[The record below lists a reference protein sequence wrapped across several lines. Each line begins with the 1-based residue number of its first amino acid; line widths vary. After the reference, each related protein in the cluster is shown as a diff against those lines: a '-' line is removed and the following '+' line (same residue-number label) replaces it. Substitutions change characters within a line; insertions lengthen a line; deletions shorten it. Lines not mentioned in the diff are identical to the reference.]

1 MKVLP
6 ESATKGSRMKLKGL
20 YRKGDSGIW
29 YYQPPQA
36 KGIRPKPISLG
47 TKVEA
52 EAVDAYYAL
61 LADAHIAFRRG
72 SLRMEGARFI
82 AERRADKIHRPTS
95 SAETERILGA
105 VVDLLGNREV
115 ADYSH
120 EDMRKLQRTWLARD
134 LSPATIAAYF
144 ARLRAF
150 FSWAVGERLCKAN
163 PISGIQMPRDLPT
176 RSEKYCSK
184 QERDQLLATVPA
196 DRQDL
201 SLVMMLG
208 FFAGLR
214 RREID
219 QARRDWI
226 DLEAGV
232 LTVRRT
238 PTFAA
243 KSTRGHRTIRLS
255 PRLTAFLADYLAAP
269 MRPRKRGHGCETAPA
284 PVPLPLLQPDDYLVR
299 PDRLP
304 GRKITTRGKQEN
316 RYRFDARRPLEE
328 HVAAQGLPWVS
339 FHTMRHTW
347 ATLHAL
353 AGTPMTTLAKEL
365 GEEAET
371 VFRHYVGYQRESSH
385 SAAVD

>member
-1 MKVLP
+1 
-6 ESATKGSRMKLKGL
+6 MKLKGL
-20 YRKGDSGIW
+20 YQKTDSGIW

-36 KGIRPKPISLG
+36 KGVRPKPISLG
-47 TKVEA
+47 TKIEA
-52 EAVDAYYAL
+52 EAVEAYYAI
-61 LADAHIAFRRG
+61 LADTSSAFRRG

-82 AERRADKIHRPTS
+82 AERLAEKVHRTTS
-95 SAETERILGA
+95 SAETERVIGA
-105 VVDLLGNREV
+105 VVDLLGNHEV

-120 EDMRKLQRTWLARD
+120 EDMRKLHRIWLARD
-134 LSPATIAAYF
+134 LSPATISAYF

-150 FSWAVGERLCKAN
+150 FSWAVGERLCKGN
-163 PISGIQMPRDLPT
+163 PVAGIQMPRDLPT

-184 QERDQLLATVPA
+184 DERDRLIATLPA

-201 SLVMMLG
+201 ALVMMLG

-226 DLEAGV
+226 DLDAGV

-238 PTFAA
+238 STFSA

-255 PRLTAFLADYLAAP
+255 PRLAAFLADYLAAP
-269 MRPRKRGHGCETAPA
+269 MRPRKRGHGCETAPE
-284 PVPLPLLQPDDYLVR
+284 PVPLPPLEPHDYLVR
-299 PDRLP
+299 PDKKP
-304 GRKITTRGKQEN
+304 GRKIKTRGKQEN

-339 FHTMRHTW
+339 FHVMRHTW

>member
-6 ESATKGSRMKLKGL
+6 ESATKIPEMKLKGL
-20 YRKGDSGIW
+20 YQKTDSGIW

-36 KGIRPKPISLG
+36 KGVRPKPISLG
-47 TKVEA
+47 TKIES
-52 EAVDAYYAL
+52 EAVEAYYAI
-61 LADAHIAFRRG
+61 LADTSSAFRRG

-82 AERRADKIHRPTS
+82 AERLAEKVHRTTS
-95 SAETERILGA
+95 SAETERVIGA
-105 VVDLLGNREV
+105 VVELLGNREV
-115 ADYSH
+115 ADYGH
-120 EDMRKLQRTWLARD
+120 EDMRKLHRIWLARD
-134 LSPATIAAYF
+134 LSPATISAYF

-150 FSWAVGERLCKAN
+150 FTWAVGERLCKGN
-163 PISGIQMPRDLPT
+163 PVAGIQMPRDLPT

-184 QERDQLLATVPA
+184 DERDRLIATLPT

-201 SLVMMLG
+201 ALVMMLG

-255 PRLTAFLADYLAAP
+255 PRLAAFLADYLAAP
-269 MRPRKRGHGCETAPA
+269 MRPRKRGHGCETAPE
-284 PVPLPLLQPDDYLVR
+284 PVPLPLLQPHDYLVR
-299 PDRLP
+299 PDKKP
-304 GRKITTRGKQEN
+304 GRKIKTRGKQEN

-339 FHTMRHTW
+339 FHVMRHTW

>member
-1 MKVLP
+1 MKI
-6 ESATKGSRMKLKGL
+6 SGL
-20 YRKGDSGIW
+20 YRKTDSGIW
-29 YYQPPQA
+29 YYQPPMA
-36 KGIRPKPISLG
+36 KGVRPKPVSLG
-47 TKVEA
+47 TKIEA
-52 EAVDAYYAL
+52 EAVEAYYSI
-61 LADAHIAFRRG
+61 LADANAAFRRG

-82 AERRADKIHRPTS
+82 NERRNEKVHRPTS
-95 SAETERILGA
+95 SAETERVIGA

-115 ADYSH
+115 SDYSH
-120 EDMRKLQRTWLARD
+120 DDMRKLHRTWLARD

-150 FSWAVGERLCKAN
+150 FSWAVSERLCKTN
-163 PISGIQMPRDLPT
+163 PIAGIQMPRDLPT

-184 QERDQLLATVPA
+184 EERDRLIASVPA

-201 SLVMMLG
+201 ALVMMLG

-226 DLEAGV
+226 DIEAGV

-238 PTFAA
+238 ATFAP
-243 KSTRGHRTIRLS
+243 KSTRGSRTIRLS

-269 MRPRKRGHGCETAPA
+269 MRPRKRGQGKETAPA
-284 PVPLPLLQPDDYLVR
+284 PVPLPPLAPSDYLVR
-299 PDRLP
+299 PDKKP
-304 GRKITTRGKQEN
+304 GRKIKTRGKVEN
-316 RYRFDARRPLEE
+316 RYRFDARRPLEK
-328 HVAAQGLPWVS
+328 HTSNNGLQWVS
-339 FHTMRHTW
+339 FHVMRHTW

-385 SAAVD
+385 SSAVD

>member
-1 MKVLP
+1 
-6 ESATKGSRMKLKGL
+6 MKLKGL
-20 YRKGDSGIW
+20 YRKTDSGVW
-29 YYQPPQA
+29 YYQPPMA
-36 KGIRPKPISLG
+36 KGVRPKPMSLR
-47 TKVEA
+47 TKVES
-52 EAVDAYYAL
+52 EAVEAYYAL
-61 LADAHIAFRRG
+61 LADARAAFRRG
-72 SLRMEGARFI
+72 SLRMEGARFV
-82 AERRADKIHRPTS
+82 ADRRAEKVHRSTS

-105 VVDLLGNREV
+105 AIDLIGNREV
-115 ADYSH
+115 ADYGV
-120 EDMRKLQRTWLARD
+120 EDMRRLHRAWLARD

-150 FSWAVGERLCKAN
+150 FSWAVAEGLCKAN
-163 PISGIQMPRDLPT
+163 PVADIQMPRDLPT
-176 RSEKYCSK
+176 RSEKYCTK
-184 QERDQLLATVPA
+184 EERDQLIATVPP

-201 SLVMMLG
+201 ALVMMLG

-226 DLEAGV
+226 DLDAGV

-238 PTFAA
+238 ETFAA

-255 PRLTAFLADYLAAP
+255 PRLAAFLADYFAAP
-269 MRPRKRGHGCETAPA
+269 VRPRKRGHGKATAPPPA
-284 PVPLPLLQPDDYLVR
+284 PLPPLQPHDFLVR
-299 PDRLP
+299 PDRP
-304 GRKITTRGKQEN
+304 MGRKTKTRGKQEN
-316 RYRFDARRPLEE
+316 RYRFDARRPLEQ
-328 HVAAQGLPWVS
+328 HVAEQGLPWVS

-385 SAAVD
+385 SAAID